1 MAVGLRLG
9 VGLRYPYTC
18 ICGDRVDEKGSHG
31 PACRRSTCRI
41 ARHDA
46 INDIICRTLLSA
58 KISCRKEP
66 PGLLNDDNKRPDG
79 ITLIPWGR
87 GKCMTW
93 DVTISDTLANSH
105 LARTSLVAG
114 AAALLKIRKYDD
126 LLPSHD
132 FCPVAIET
140 LGPINEEGLQFLSE
154 LGKRASLISGDPRET
169 AFLFQRISVAQ
180 QRWNAIAFHG
190 TFLGSE
196 DVTE

>member
-1 MAVGLRLG
+1 
-9 VGLRYPYTC
+9 
-18 ICGDRVDEKGSHG
+18 
-31 PACRRSTCRI
+31 
-41 ARHDA
+41 
-46 INDIICRTLLSA
+46 
-58 KISCRKEP
+58 
-66 PGLLNDDNKRPDG
+66 
-79 ITLIPWGR
+79 
-87 GKCMTW
+87 MTW

-114 AAALLKIRKYDD
+114 AAAEAAALLKIRKYDD
-126 LLPSHD
+126 LLPTHD

-140 LGPINEEGLQFLSE
+140 LGPINEEGLEFLSE

-196 DVTE
+196 EVTE